1 MQLATFYVTCMH
13 AHTLFTV
20 WQLCKTSSDHVHVHV
35 YVSNSFLYTVSVTA
49 PTIIAA
55 IRTDATSALIEWEP
69 LNLEQLR
76 GNLTSYEI
84 VYIPLENECPPHSN
98 TNKEETM
105 SIQVTKPV
113 CAITDL
119 LDPGR
124 EYCVGIAANTGA
136 GTGMFSYNLITCE

>member
-1 MQLATFYVTCMH
+1 MTMYM
-13 AHTLFTV
+13 
-20 WQLCKTSSDHVHVHV
+20 
-35 YVSNSFLYTVSVTA
+35 YMYNYIVSNSFLYTVSVTA
-49 PTIIAA
+49 PTIITA
-55 IRTDATSALIEWEP
+55 IRTDATSALMEWEP

-84 VYIPLENECPPHSN
+84 VCIPLENECPPRSN

-105 SIQVTKPV
+105 SIQVTQPV
-113 CAITDL
+113 FAITDL

-136 GTGMFSYNLITCE
+136 GTGMFSYDLITCE